1 MVYTQRW
8 LEKIDD
14 IEMENKIIGLSFLL
28 VWLNREMSVLQL
40 SQDDR
45 SLISKIMSHQS
56 VQKYCVLMMQLQ
68 EKPEVMTS

>member
-1 MVYTQRW
+1 
-8 LEKIDD
+8 
-14 IEMENKIIGLSFLL
+14 
-28 VWLNREMSVLQL
+28 MSVLQL